1 MEKSVTQH
9 NDAATSNETSQ
20 GNSLAFSGIV
30 TAAVFLLFAGGLY
43 VMSLYTIA
51 PIWFVVGLAMSIVAL
66 FVAFDII
73 PRFFTK

>member
-9 NDAATSNETSQ
+9 NDAAASNETSQ
-20 GNSLAFSGIV
+20 GYSLAFSILL
-30 TAAVFLLFAGGLY
+30 TAVVLLLFAGGLY

-66 FVAFDII
+66 FLAFDIV
-73 PRFFTK
+73 PRFFMK

>member
-9 NDAATSNETSQ
+9 NNPAASNETSQ
-20 GNSLAFSGIV
+20 GYNLGFSILL
-30 TAAVFLLFAGGLY
+30 TAVVFLLFAGGLY

-66 FVAFDII
+66 FLAFDIV